1 MSVLL
6 FGVEQDGNG
15 YFSPPT
21 VDYAR
26 QLRISSA
33 IVRIAREVYQAKC
46 EFIGGGCLDWNELTV
61 RQRAAAM
68 GEVERLVKGE
78 Q

>member
-1 MSVLL
+1 VIVMDTNVVK
-6 FGVEQDGNG
+6 FHAPE
-15 YFSPPT
+15 P
-21 VDYAR
+21 DYGR